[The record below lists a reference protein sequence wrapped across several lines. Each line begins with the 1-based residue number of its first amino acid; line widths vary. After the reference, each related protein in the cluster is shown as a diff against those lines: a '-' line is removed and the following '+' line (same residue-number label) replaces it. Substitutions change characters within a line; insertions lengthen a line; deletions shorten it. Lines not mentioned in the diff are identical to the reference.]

1 MAVKFL
7 PGRGRGRVAGGK
19 ANVRIIGLKKITDDF
34 DRMRSKSDS
43 RMTRQIH
50 LAATRI
56 AKEANREVPVDKGR
70 LLKSIEVE
78 KFTRAAIVKVD
89 APYAGFVEKGTKY
102 MKAQPYFFKHIP
114 PSLKKLRAAILKL
127 ITK

>member
-1 MAVKFL
+1 MAKFK
-7 PGRGRGRVAGGK
+7 PFKGRSRSVGI
-19 ANVRIIGLKKITDDF
+19 RIVGLDKVTADF

-43 RMTRQIH
+43 VMTRQIH

-56 AKEANREVPVDKGR
+56 AKAANKEVPVDTGR

-78 KFTRAAIVKVD
+78 KFTRAALIKVD